1 MKQFDEDL
9 FRHFVF
15 SIVSF
20 AVTMFL
26 LCVLM
31 GLTGCTRT
39 VYVPAENNSVRVD
52 TLMQTRWLTDYRVE
66 KDSVFVLVKG
76 DSVIVKDTKWRTR
89 EVEKHDTVYVARHDT
104 VSVREPYP
112 VEKIVEVEK
121 PLAWWQRSLMWLGG
135 GLLATIL
142 IAVSI
147 AVYAKRK
154 RQ

>member
-89 EVEKHDTVYVARHDT
+89 EVEKHDTVYVAGHDT

-112 VEKIVEVEK
+112 VEKIVEVERK
-121 PLAWWQRSLMWLGG
+121 RGWWETLLLWLGG
-135 GLLATIL
+135 LA
-142 IAVSI
+142 IAGGVLYLAI
-147 AVYAKRK
+147 KNYIKR
-154 RQ
+154 